1 MFEKYDGVRGFWNP
15 LKRAFYSRQGS
26 QLRIPKDIVDS
37 MPSDL
42 FLDGEIWYYLCLSLS
57 LCIDYLIL
65 VTLNQ
70 VWARQLSRSDEGC
83 EEGR

>member
-26 QLRIPKDIVDS
+26 QLRIPKDIIDS

-42 FLDGEIWYYLCLSLS
+42 FLDGEIWYYFV
-57 LCIDYLIL
+57 YPFHF
-65 VTLNQ
+65 VFELNDF
-70 VWARQLSRSDEGC
+70 VPP
-83 EEGR
+83 